1 MKLRRLQRGI
11 CLRVAFRSQSIDTV
25 LVAGPTASGKSA
37 AAIALAHATD
47 GVIVNADSMQVYRE
61 LRLLSAR
68 PSAED
73 EASAPHQLF
82 GFVSVR
88 EPFSV
93 AKWLSAITPVLA
105 ELKAQDVLAIV
116 TGGTGLYFS
125 ALEKGLSPVPQI
137 DADVRAE
144 ARDLHQRIGAE
155 AFHAELSARDARTAA
170 QLNPADSQRVL
181 RAWEVFEQT
190 GQGLAEWQEVKG
202 SPVIDVARSVRVV
215 LTPEREALYARCD
228 ARFDSMMEVGALEEA
243 RSICAM
249 QLDGTLPATR
259 ALGLRHL
266 LQHLGGEVSL
276 DDAAALAKRDTRRYA
291 KRQMTWFRNQM
302 PDWEVVPP
310 EGPGLFAEHLLQRLR

>member
-1 MKLRRLQRGI
+1 M
-11 CLRVAFRSQSIDTV
+11 AFRSQSIDTV

-37 AAIALAHATD
+37 AAIALARATG

-68 PSAED
+68 PSSD
-73 EASAPHQLF
+73 EEALAPHRLF

-105 ELKAQDVLAIV
+105 ELKAQGVLAIV

-144 ARDLHQRIGAE
+144 ARELHQRIGAE
-155 AFHAELSARDARTAA
+155 AFHAELSARDPRTAA

-190 GQGLAEWQEVKG
+190 GQGLAEWQEIKG
-202 SPVIDVARSVRVV
+202 SAVIGVARSVRVV

-228 ARFDSMMEVGALEEA
+228 ARFDSMMEAGAWEEA
-243 RSICAM
+243 RAVSDM
-249 QLDGTLPATR
+249 HLDGTLPATR

-266 LQHLGGEVSL
+266 LQHLAGEMPL
-276 DDAAALAKRDTRRYA
+276 DEAVTLAKRDTRRYA

-302 PDWEVVPP
+302 ADWEIMPP
-310 EGPGLFAEHLLQRLR
+310 EGPERFADQVLRRLR